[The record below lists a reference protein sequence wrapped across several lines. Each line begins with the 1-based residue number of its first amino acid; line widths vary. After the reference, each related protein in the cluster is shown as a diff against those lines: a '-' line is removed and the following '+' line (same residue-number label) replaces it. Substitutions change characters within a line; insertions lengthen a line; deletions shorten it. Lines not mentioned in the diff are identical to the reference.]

1 MENVPLVSVITI
13 NYNQSAVTAQLL
25 ESLNNL
31 TYKNKEVFVIDNG
44 SPTDN
49 PDWLQDDFP
58 WISLVKTGKNLGFAG
73 GNNIGISKSKGD
85 YLLFI
90 NNDTEVPP
98 GFLEP
103 LVEFMEKE
111 KMAGMVSPKIKFHWD
126 PTLIQYAGFTR
137 MTNYTVRNKAIG
149 YKSKDTGLYD
159 SISETNSV
167 HGAAMIVKREVVE
180 KIGPMPDLYFLYYEE
195 HDWAQMAKRAGYK
208 LFYNPDSFILHKE
221 SVSTGKESPLK
232 TYYLNRGRLIYT
244 LRNTYGCKM
253 LISIAF
259 QFLVSLPKNSLLFLT
274 KRDFPNLRAYWKA
287 YLWILYNYK
296 QVLMQKQQS

>member
-111 KMAGMVSPKIKFHWD
+111 KKAGMVSPKIKFHWD

-149 YKSKDTGLYD
+149 YKS
-159 SISETNSV
+159 NSV
-167 HGAAMIVKREVVE
+167 HGAAMIGKREVVE

-244 LRNTYGCKM
+244 LRNASGCKM
-253 LISIAF
+253 PISIAF
-259 QFLVSLPKNSLLFLT
+259 QFLISLPKNSLIFVIKQEYT
-274 KRDFPNLRAYWKA
+274 NLKSYWKA
-287 YLWILYNYK
+287 YLWIIRNFK
-296 QVLMQKQQS
+296 MVLKGKR

>member
-31 TYKNKEVFVIDNG
+31 TYPNKEVFVIDNG

-49 PDWLQDDFP
+49 PDWLQSDFP

-73 GNNIGISKSKGD
+73 GNNVGISKSKGD

-111 KMAGMVSPKIKFHWD
+111 KLAGMVSPKIKFYWD
-126 PTLIQYAGFTR
+126 PTMIQYAGFTR
-137 MTNYTVRNKAIG
+137 MTKYTVRNKAIG

-180 KIGPMPDLYFLYYEE
+180 KIGPMPELYFLYYEE

-208 LFYNPDSFILHKE
+208 LFYNPDSFVMHKE

-244 LRNTYGCKM
+244 LRNTYGCKV
-253 LISIAF
+253 LLSFAF
-259 QFLVSLPKNSLLFLT
+259 QFLISLPKNSLVFLI
-274 KRDFPNLRAYWKA
+274 KREFTNLRAYWKA
-287 YLWILYNYK
+287 YLWIFLNYK
-296 QVLMQKQQS
+296 QVLMQKKQS